1 MQDRLEVGAVIR
13 RVFEIYVDQ
22 APVLMPVAAAVFVIS
37 GILAEV
43 LEASGPGLA
52 LLALLIKLIATTL
65 FTGMVVQLV
74 ADVQG
79 GRRDS
84 TPRELL
90 NAATPVLGKLILV
103 GLVAGIGVVVGLI
116 LFLVP
121 GLILFTFWFVAAPV
135 VVLERPDGLLAL
147 GRSRE
152 LVKGNGWPVF
162 GVIAVL
168 FVAVAVVAELLI
180 FAAAAVGSA
189 AALIVSVVLG
199 VLTAPLAALPAA
211 VIYFELRRLS
221 ANRAMT
227 SPGPGPLDTD
237 PNLPENTD
245 AERAFGSAP
254 DAPPTRVSATWR

>member
-13 RVFEIYVDQ
+13 RVFDIYVDQ
-22 APVLMPVAAAVFVIS
+22 APVLMPVAAAVFVVS

-52 LLALLIKLIATTL
+52 LLALLIKLVATTL

-74 ADVQG
+74 ADVQE

-90 NAATPVLGKLILV
+90 NAATPVLGKLIIV
-103 GLVAGIGVVVGLI
+103 GLVAGVGVVLGLI

-135 VVLERPDGLLAL
+135 VVLERPEGLLAL
-147 GRSRE
+147 GRSRQ

-168 FVAVAVVAELLI
+168 FVAVGVAAELI
-180 FAAAAVGSA
+180 IIAAAAVGSA
-189 AALIVSVVLG
+189 AALVVSVVLG

-211 VIYFELRRLS
+211 VLYFELRRLS
-221 ANRAMT
+221 AARAIPDAGPDPGLAEPD
-227 SPGPGPLDTD
+227 PGP
-237 PNLPENTD
+237 PENTD
-245 AERAFGSAP
+245 AERAFGSGPEA
-254 DAPPTRVSATWR
+254 

>member
-1 MQDRLEVGAVIR
+1 MIR
-13 RVFEIYVDQ
+13 RVFDIYVDQ
-22 APVLMPVAAAVFVIS
+22 APVLMPVAAAVFVVS
-37 GILAEV
+37 GVLAEV

-52 LLALLIKLIATTL
+52 LIALLIKLIATTL

-74 ADVQG
+74 ADVQA

-84 TPRELL
+84 TPRGLL

-116 LFLVP
+116 FFLVP
-121 GLILFTFWFVAAPV
+121 GLILFTMWFVAAPV

-147 GRSRE
+147 RRSQE

-168 FVAVAVVAELLI
+168 FVAVGVVAEIIIL
-180 FAAAAVGSA
+180 AAAAVGSA
-189 AALIVSVVLG
+189 AALVVSVVLG

-211 VIYFELRRLS
+211 VLYFELRRLS
-221 ANRAMT
+221 TRSAAPVIEPDPV
-227 SPGPGPLDTD
+227 PGPPE
-237 PNLPENTD
+237 PEARAPENSD

-254 DAPPTRVSATWR
+254 DA

>member
-1 MQDRLEVGAVIR
+1 MIR
-13 RVFEIYVDQ
+13 RVFDIYVDQ
-22 APVLMPVAAAVFVIS
+22 APVLMPVAAAVFVVS
-37 GILAEV
+37 GVLAEV

-52 LLALLIKLIATTL
+52 LIALLIKLIATTL
-65 FTGMVVQLV
+65 FTGMVEQLV
-74 ADVQG
+74 ADVQA

-84 TPRELL
+84 TPRGLL

-116 LFLVP
+116 FFLVP
-121 GLILFTFWFVAAPV
+121 GLILFTMWFVAAPV

-147 GRSRE
+147 RRSQE

-168 FVAVAVVAELLI
+168 FVAVGVVAEIIIL
-180 FAAAAVGSA
+180 AAAAVGSA
-189 AALIVSVVLG
+189 AALVVSVVLG

-211 VIYFELRRLS
+211 VLYFELRRLS
-221 ANRAMT
+221 TRSAAPVIEPD
-227 SPGPGPLDTD
+227 PGPGP
-237 PNLPENTD
+237 PEPEARAPENSD

-254 DAPPTRVSATWR
+254 DA

>member
-1 MQDRLEVGAVIR
+1 
-13 RVFEIYVDQ
+13 
-22 APVLMPVAAAVFVIS
+22 
-37 GILAEV
+37 
-43 LEASGPGLA
+43 
-52 LLALLIKLIATTL
+52 
-65 FTGMVVQLV
+65 MVVQLV
-74 ADVQG
+74 ADVQD

-135 VVLERPDGLLAL
+135 VVLERPEGLLAL
-147 GRSRE
+147 GRSRQ

-168 FVAVAVVAELLI
+168 FVAVAVAAELI
-180 FAAAAVGSA
+180 IIAAAAVGSA

-211 VIYFELRRLS
+211 VLYFELRRLS
-221 ANRAMT
+221 AARAIRNDG
-227 SPGPGPLDTD
+227 PGPGSVEPD
-237 PNLPENTD
+237 PHPSENTD
-245 AERAFGSAP
+245 AERAFGSGP
-254 DAPPTRVSATWR
+254 DA

>member
-1 MQDRLEVGAVIR
+1 LQDRLEVGAVIR
-13 RVFEIYVDQ
+13 RVFDIYVDQ
-22 APVLMPVAAAVFVIS
+22 APVLMPVAAAVFVVS

-43 LEASGPGLA
+43 LESSGPGLA

-65 FTGMVVQLV
+65 FTGVVVQLV
-74 ADVQG
+74 ADVQA

-103 GLVAGIGVVVGLI
+103 GLVAGVGVVVGLI

-121 GLILFTFWFVAAPV
+121 GLILFTMWFVAAPV
-135 VVLERPDGLLAL
+135 VVLERPQGLLAL
-147 GRSRE
+147 GRSRQ

-168 FVAVAVVAELLI
+168 FVAVGVAAELI
-180 FAAAAVGSA
+180 IIAAAAVGSA
-189 AALIVSVVLG
+189 AALVVSVVLG

-211 VIYFELRRLS
+211 VLYFELRRLS
-221 ANRAMT
+221 AARAIPDAGPD
-227 SPGPGPLDTD
+227 PGFAEPD
-237 PNLPENTD
+237 PRPPENTD
-245 AERAFGSAP
+245 AERAFGSGPEA
-254 DAPPTRVSATWR
+254 